1 MPVMG
6 GLAFLQKLRQNPLHT
21 GLPIFVLTGKA
32 LADEE
37 SKILDELASVVI
49 LKETAIEQLGD
60 FLGSI
65 FNFTEIE
72 GSEG

>member
-1 MPVMG
+1 M
-6 GLAFLQKLRQNPLHT
+6 
-21 GLPIFVLTGKA
+21 TGKA
-32 LADEE
+32 LTDEE
-37 SKILDELASVVI
+37 SEILDELASAVI

-72 GSEG
+72 GCEE

>member
-1 MPVMG
+1 MVHYLEEFG
-6 GLAFLQKLRQNPLHT
+6 CR
-21 GLPIFVLTGKA
+21 VLTRRA
-32 LADEE
+32 LTDEE
-37 SKILDELASVVI
+37 SEILEELASEVI

-72 GSEG
+72 GSEE

>member
-1 MPVMG
+1 
-6 GLAFLQKLRQNPLHT
+6 
-21 GLPIFVLTGKA
+21 LPIFVLTRKA

-37 SKILDELASVVI
+37 SEVLDELASAVI

-60 FLGSI
+60 LLGPI

-72 GSEG
+72 GSEE